1 MLVVPVRFTVPL
13 VHANPLLIETAP
25 APASVPP
32 DKVKLL
38 RLEVPSIVK
47 VPADCTMA
55 ALLVR
60 LFTALLA

>member
-38 RLEVPSIVK
+38 ILEVPSMVN
-47 VPADCTMA
+47 VPAE
-55 ALLVR
+55 
-60 LFTALLA
+60 